1 MTIIMVSAQP
11 RKLRS
16 DAAENAERVMAAAI
30 RAGLAEGRNV
40 PLAQI
45 AADAGV
51 GIGTLYRRYP
61 SRESLMEAL
70 QVRAYRLLIAEA
82 EDALANG
89 RSGLDSV
96 ERYLSQTFEHRDQLV
111 LPLHGA
117 PRTEDTESAGLRDRL
132 KGLITAIVE
141 RGHDDGTLRPEV
153 TGLTIVRFGA
163 MLAQPMST
171 VRGWEANAAEQRS
184 VFLRG
189 IAGTTPDGAEANSR

>member
-1 MTIIMVSAQP
+1 MTSTMSHDQP

-16 DAAENAERVMAAAI
+16 DAAGNAERVMAAAV
-30 RAGLAEGRNV
+30 RAGLAEGKNV

-61 SRESLMEAL
+61 NREALMEAL

-82 EDALANG
+82 GDALDAG
-89 RSGLDSV
+89 ESGLDSID
-96 ERYLSQTFEHRDQLV
+96 RFLRQSFEHRDELV

-117 PRTEDTESAGLRDRL
+117 ERTEGTESARLRDQL
-132 KGLITAIVE
+132 KQIMGAIVQ

-153 TGLTIVRFGA
+153 TGRTIVRFGA

-171 VRGWEANAAEQRS
+171 TPGWAASAAEQRA

-189 IAGTTPDGAEANSR
+189 ISKAG

>member
-1 MTIIMVSAQP
+1 MVTMSSDQP
-11 RKLRS
+11 KKLRS
-16 DAAENAERVMAAAI
+16 DAAVNAERVMAAAV
-30 RAGLAEGRNV
+30 RAGLAEGKNV

-61 SRESLMEAL
+61 NREALMEAL

-82 EDALANG
+82 EDALAAG
-89 RSGLDSV
+89 ESGLDSV
-96 ERYLSQTFEHRDQLV
+96 DRYLRQTFEHRDQLV

-117 PRTEDTESAGLRDRL
+117 PRTEDTESAQLRDRL
-132 KGLITAIVE
+132 KVLIAAIIE
-141 RGHDDGTLRPEV
+141 RGHNDGTLRPEV

-163 MLAQPMST
+163 MLAQPMTS
-171 VRGWEANAAEQRS
+171 VRGWAESAAEQRT

-189 IAGTTPDGAEANSR
+189 ISNPPAH